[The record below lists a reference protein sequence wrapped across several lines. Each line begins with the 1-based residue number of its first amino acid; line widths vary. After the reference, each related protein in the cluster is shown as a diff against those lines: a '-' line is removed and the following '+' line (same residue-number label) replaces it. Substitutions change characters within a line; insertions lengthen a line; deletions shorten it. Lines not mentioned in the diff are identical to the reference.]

1 MEKKIIINVGRQFGS
16 GGRIVAQKIGDR
28 LGIKVYDNELIS
40 KAAEASGFSRYLFR
54 KSDEKRSLF
63 SFSSFFSS
71 QSFGQ
76 AENYVNDNE
85 LFRIQSQVI
94 REIAGHESAVII
106 GRCADYILKDFPDC
120 VNLFLYAP
128 PEVRIRR
135 VCEEYRESDPAQAE
149 LYITRKDKE
158 RASYY
163 NYFSTNTWGNYK
175 NYDLCIDCQIGVD
188 ATVDLIADFM
198 KLKFPQ

>member
-1 MEKKIIINVGRQFGS
+1 MGNKIITIAREYGC
-16 GGRIVAQKIGDR
+16 GGRLIAKKLADR
-28 LGIKVYDNELIS
+28 LGFDYYDSDLIS
-40 KAAEASGFSRYLFR
+40 LAAEKTGMTEAYIKEIEQKKVSNFLYTLFLSGQ
-54 KSDEKRSLF
+54 SLTLADQVF
-63 SFSSFFSS
+63 IA
-71 QSFGQ
+71 Q
-76 AENYVNDNE
+76 AE
-85 LFRIQSQVI
+85 II
-94 REIAGHESAVII
+94 RAAAEKNSSVFV

-128 PEVRIRR
+128 ADVRIRR
-135 VCEEYRESDPAQAE
+135 VCEEYRESGPAQAE

>member
-1 MEKKIIINVGRQFGS
+1 MGNKIITIAREYGC
-16 GGRIVAQKIGDR
+16 GGRLIAKKLADR
-28 LGIKVYDNELIS
+28 LGFDYYDSDLIS
-40 KAAEASGFSRYLFR
+40 LAAEKTGMTEAYIKEIEQKKVSNFLYTLFLSGQ
-54 KSDEKRSLF
+54 SLTLADQVF
-63 SFSSFFSS
+63 IA
-71 QSFGQ
+71 Q
-76 AENYVNDNE
+76 AE
-85 LFRIQSQVI
+85 II
-94 REIAGHESAVII
+94 RAAAEKNSSVFV

-128 PEVRIRR
+128 ADVRIRR

-188 ATVDLIADFM
+188 ATVDLIAGFM

>member
-1 MEKKIIINVGRQFGS
+1 MGNKIITIAREYGC
-16 GGRIVAQKIGDR
+16 GGRLIAKKLADR
-28 LGIKVYDNELIS
+28 LGFDYYDSDLIS
-40 KAAEASGFSRYLFR
+40 LAAEKTGMTESYIKEIEQKKVSNFLYTLFLSGQ
-54 KSDEKRSLF
+54 SLTLADQVF
-63 SFSSFFSS
+63 IA
-71 QSFGQ
+71 Q
-76 AENYVNDNE
+76 AE
-85 LFRIQSQVI
+85 II
-94 REIAGHESAVII
+94 RAAAEKKSSVFV

-128 PEVRIRR
+128 AEVRIRR

-149 LYITRKDKE
+149 LYITRKDRE

>member
-1 MEKKIIINVGRQFGS
+1 MGNKIITIAREYGC
-16 GGRIVAQKIGDR
+16 GGRLIAKKLADR
-28 LGIKVYDNELIS
+28 LGFDYYDSDLIS
-40 KAAEASGFSRYLFR
+40 LAAEKTGMTEAYIKEIEQKKVSNFLYTLFLSGQ
-54 KSDEKRSLF
+54 SLTLADQVF
-63 SFSSFFSS
+63 IA
-71 QSFGQ
+71 Q
-76 AENYVNDNE
+76 AE
-85 LFRIQSQVI
+85 II
-94 REIAGHESAVII
+94 RAAAEKNSSVFV

-128 PEVRIRR
+128 TDVRIRR

>member
-1 MEKKIIINVGRQFGS
+1 MENKIITIAREYGC
-16 GGRIVAQKIGDR
+16 GGRLIAKKLADR
-28 LGIKVYDNELIS
+28 LGFDYYDSDLIS
-40 KAAEASGFSRYLFR
+40 LAAEKTGMTEAYIKEIEQKKVSNFLYTLFLSGQ
-54 KSDEKRSLF
+54 SLTLADQVF
-63 SFSSFFSS
+63 IA
-71 QSFGQ
+71 Q
-76 AENYVNDNE
+76 AE
-85 LFRIQSQVI
+85 II
-94 REIAGHESAVII
+94 RAAAEKNSSVFV

-128 PEVRIRR
+128 ADVRIRR

>member
-1 MEKKIIINVGRQFGS
+1 MGNKIITIAREYGC
-16 GGRIVAQKIGDR
+16 GGRLIAKKLADR
-28 LGIKVYDNELIS
+28 LGFDYYDSDLIS
-40 KAAEASGFSRYLFR
+40 LAAEKTGMTEAYIKEIEQKKVSNFLYTLFLSGQ
-54 KSDEKRSLF
+54 SLTLADQVF
-63 SFSSFFSS
+63 IA
-71 QSFGQ
+71 Q
-76 AENYVNDNE
+76 AE
-85 LFRIQSQVI
+85 II
-94 REIAGHESAVII
+94 RAAAEKNSSVFV

-128 PEVRIRR
+128 ADVRIRR

-149 LYITRKDKE
+149 LYIARKDKE

>member
-1 MEKKIIINVGRQFGS
+1 MGNKIITIAREYGC
-16 GGRIVAQKIGDR
+16 GGRLIAKKLADR
-28 LGIKVYDNELIS
+28 LGFDYYDSDLIS
-40 KAAEASGFSRYLFR
+40 LAAEKTGMTEAYIKEIEQKKVSNFLYTLFLSGQ
-54 KSDEKRSLF
+54 SLTLADQVF
-63 SFSSFFSS
+63 IA
-71 QSFGQ
+71 Q
-76 AENYVNDNE
+76 AE
-85 LFRIQSQVI
+85 II
-94 REIAGHESAVII
+94 RAAAEKNSSVFV

-128 PEVRIRR
+128 ADVRIRR
-135 VCEEYRESDPAQAE
+135 VCEEYRESDPDQAE

>member
-1 MEKKIIINVGRQFGS
+1 MGNKIITIAREYGC
-16 GGRIVAQKIGDR
+16 GGRLIAKKLADR
-28 LGIKVYDNELIS
+28 LGFDYYDSDLIS
-40 KAAEASGFSRYLFR
+40 LAAEKTGMTESYIKEIEQKKVSNFLYTLFLSGQ
-54 KSDEKRSLF
+54 SLTLADQVF
-63 SFSSFFSS
+63 IA
-71 QSFGQ
+71 Q
-76 AENYVNDNE
+76 AE
-85 LFRIQSQVI
+85 II
-94 REIAGHESAVII
+94 RAAAEKNSSVFV
-106 GRCADYILKDFPDC
+106 GRCTDYILKDFPDC

-128 PEVRIRR
+128 AEVRIRR

-149 LYITRKDKE
+149 LYITRKDRE

-188 ATVDLIADFM
+188 ATVDLITDFM

>member
-1 MEKKIIINVGRQFGS
+1 MGNKIITIAREYGC
-16 GGRIVAQKIGDR
+16 GGRLIAKKLADR
-28 LGIKVYDNELIS
+28 LGFDYYDSDLIS
-40 KAAEASGFSRYLFR
+40 LAAEKTGMTEAYIKEIEQKKVSNFLYTLFLSGQ
-54 KSDEKRSLF
+54 SLTL
-63 SFSSFFSS
+63 
-71 QSFGQ
+71 
-76 AENYVNDNE
+76 AD
-85 LFRIQSQVI
+85 
-94 REIAGHESAVII
+94 
-106 GRCADYILKDFPDC
+106 RCADYILKDFPDC

-128 PEVRIRR
+128 ADVRIRR